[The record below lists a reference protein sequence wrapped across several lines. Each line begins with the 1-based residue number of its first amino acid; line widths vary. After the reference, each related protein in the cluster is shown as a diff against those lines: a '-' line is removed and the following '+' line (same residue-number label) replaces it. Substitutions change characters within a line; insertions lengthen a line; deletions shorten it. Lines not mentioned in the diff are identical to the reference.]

1 MVLGGVCI
9 VPRLEQD
16 CCSEAIT
23 GGGVYC
29 SEVGTGLLCRGYKK
43 GGGVYGTKVGI
54 RLLYRGYNRGGGGVL
69 FDSEVREP
77 LTAV

>member
-1 MVLGGVCI
+1 MCI

-23 GGGVYC
+23 GGGGGVC
-29 SEVGTGLLCRGYKK
+29 TVQRLEQDCCVEATKR

-54 RLLYRGYNRGGGGVL
+54 RLLYRGYNRGGGGVYCL
-69 FDSEVREP
+69 IQRSESH
-77 LTAV
+77 

>member
-1 MVLGGVCI
+1 M
-9 VPRLEQD
+9 
-16 CCSEAIT
+16 
-23 GGGVYC
+23 YC

-43 GGGVYGTKVGI
+43 RGGGGVYGTKVGI
-54 RLLYRGYNRGGGGVL
+54 RLLYRGYNRGGGGCVL

>member
-1 MVLGGVCI
+1 MCI

-23 GGGVYC
+23 GGGVC
-29 SEVGTGLLCRGYKK
+29 TVQRLEQDCCVEATKRG